1 MEKRRIIVDY
11 KNITSSQLSLITDR
25 YPEGFAP
32 EDMMSYKN
40 SKGETVRAVPLETED
55 TKYLFKVSM
64 EMERRME
71 ALRDE
76 DDSVSEVG
84 VAPDEVDPLGHEDST
99 DEDETPGE
107 DEGSEVDDAPDLDDG
122 PEED

>member
-11 KNITSSQLSLITDR
+11 KNITSDQLSLITDR

-32 EDMMSYKN
+32 EDMISFKN

-55 TKYLFKVSM
+55 TKYLFKVSI

-71 ALRDE
+71 AFMDE
-76 DDSVSEVG
+76 DDDSEP
-84 VAPDEVDPLGHEDST
+84 ASD
-99 DEDETPGE
+99 
-107 DEGSEVDDAPDLDDG
+107 DDAAPEADVAEDLDD
-122 PEED
+122 

>member
-11 KNITSSQLSLITDR
+11 KNITSNQLSLITDR

-32 EDMMSYKN
+32 EDMMSFKN

-55 TKYLFKVSM
+55 TKYLFKVSV

-71 ALRDE
+71 AHMDE

-84 VAPDEVDPLGHEDST
+84 TAPDEVVALGNEDST
-99 DEDETPGE
+99 DEDEAS
-107 DEGSEVDDAPDLDDG
+107 DEDDAPEVDEG